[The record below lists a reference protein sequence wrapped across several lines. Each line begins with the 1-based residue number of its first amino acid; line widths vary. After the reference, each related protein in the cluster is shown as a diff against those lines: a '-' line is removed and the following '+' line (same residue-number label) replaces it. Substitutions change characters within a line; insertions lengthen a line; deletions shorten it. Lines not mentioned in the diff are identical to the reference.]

1 MKIMGKDLFQV
12 LLDPVMLMLLAAS
25 VAALAL
31 VIERFL
37 YFNKNR
43 CNTTRGIIE
52 LRRQFTT
59 GGLAA
64 GAEWSKSQQNPM
76 GRMFSMII
84 ENAEL
89 SAEDLA
95 DLSYSLIIDERIRLE
110 RLLGGMGTLANAATL
125 LGLLGTVT
133 GLINAFNQIAVTK
146 QAGPDVVAGGIA
158 VALLTTAW
166 GLGIGIPLL
175 FMYNYFS
182 KKASDMAMQLE
193 AAADRVIVMLDRAR
207 TPKTHRSAAVAPKPE
222 PAHEQ
227 PKPQSGEDAGW
238 KF

>member
-1 MKIMGKDLFQV
+1 MTIMGKSLFKV

-37 YFNKNR
+37 YFHKNR
-43 CNTTRGIIE
+43 FNTARGVLE
-52 LRRQFTT
+52 LRRRLSS
-59 GGLAA
+59 GGLSA
-64 GAEWSKSQQNPM
+64 GMEYAKAEKNPM
-76 GRMFSMII
+76 GRMFGMII
-84 ENAEL
+84 ENASL
-89 SAEDLA
+89 TAEDLG
-95 DLSYSLIIDERIRLE
+95 DLSYSLIVDERIMLD

-133 GLINAFNQIAVTK
+133 GLINAFNQIAMTK

-166 GLGIGIPLL
+166 GLGIGIPTL
-175 FMYNYFS
+175 FAYNYFN
-182 KKASDMAMQLE
+182 KKSSDMAMMLE

-207 TPKTHRSAAVAPKPE
+207 TPKAGAAPAAARPAPP
-222 PAHEQ
+222 PSG
-227 PKPQSGEDAGW
+227 PSKPQPAEDTGW